1 VTKPTGTPPNHNN
14 AWWASIQLAQA
25 PSLLAAVT
33 LFALMLMTFADVIM
47 RSVFNAPIEAATELT
62 RLFMGIIV
70 FSSLPTVSWRA
81 DHITVDLFDG
91 FFSKTAARIRDI
103 VIDVACG
110 GALIWPAARV
120 WKLAMRALEDGD
132 ITEYLG
138 IPQFYIAA
146 FIAFSTM
153 ITAVVLIIRGILRIT
168 APHKLPPKDKLPLPL
183 D

>member
-1 VTKPTGTPPNHNN
+1 VTKLTGTPPNHNN
-14 AWWASIQLAQA
+14 TWWASIQLAHA

-70 FSSLPTVSWRA
+70 FSSLPMVSWRA
-81 DHITVDLFDG
+81 EHITVDLFDG
-91 FFSKTAARIRDI
+91 FFSKTAARLRDI
-103 VIDVACG
+103 VVDLACG
-110 GALIWPAARV
+110 AALIWPAARV
-120 WKLAMRALEDGD
+120 WQLAMRALDDGD

-138 IPQFYIAA
+138 IPQFYIAG
-146 FIAFSTM
+146 FIALSTM
-153 ITAVVLIIRGILRIT
+153 ITAVVLIMRSVLRLV
-168 APHKLPPKDKLPLPL
+168 APHHLPPKDKLPLPL